1 MDRNE
6 KFLKKLSDREFSSLS
21 KTLRLIKQGDTK
33 TLDIKKLSGHSDVY
47 RVRNGQ
53 IQIIFLANREKIDI
67 LEISRRD
74 DKTYRNF

>member
-6 KFLKKLSDREFSSLS
+6 KFLKKLSDREFANLS
-21 KTLRLIKQGDTK
+21 KTLKLIKLGETK

-53 IQIIFLANREKIDI
+53 IRIIFLANREKIDI